1 MMIKIEQKNQVDMSL
16 QAFFCMP
23 VSATKTDACELISR
37 AIPWRLLS
45 SDRYLTMGLRNQP
58 GKIK

>member
-1 MMIKIEQKNQVDMSL
+1 
-16 QAFFCMP
+16 MP

-58 GKIK
+58 GENKIVEIIASSIGLKCLLSLN